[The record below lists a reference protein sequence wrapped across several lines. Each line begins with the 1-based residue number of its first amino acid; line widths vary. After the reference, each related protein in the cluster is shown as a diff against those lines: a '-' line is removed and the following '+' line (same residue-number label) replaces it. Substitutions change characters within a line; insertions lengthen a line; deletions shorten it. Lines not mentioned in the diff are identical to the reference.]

1 MDSSDEPGQKEK
13 IQTYLD
19 FVISKE
25 HAFIR
30 NIFNKEDFEYCAKIK
45 TWENYYESFRL
56 FLQIVIFLNT
66 RYSRE
71 SDIED
76 IFYNCIEQFVQN
88 NAIDGLKDLY
98 LETSNVEIKTICY
111 KNRWV
116 FPETSLKLKLSLQ
129 TTF

>member
-25 HAFIR
+25 HDFIR
-30 NIFNKEDFEYCAKIK
+30 NIFNKEDLEYCAKIK

-88 NAIDGLKDLY
+88 NAIDRLKDLY

>member
-1 MDSSDEPGQKEK
+1 MGSSHDPGQQEK

-30 NIFNKEDFEYCAKIK
+30 NIFNKEDLEYCAKIK
-45 TWENYYESFRL
+45 TWENYHEHFRL
-56 FLQIVIFLNT
+56 FLQIVIFLNA

-76 IFYNCIEQFVQN
+76 ISDNCI
-88 NAIDGLKDLY
+88 
-98 LETSNVEIKTICY
+98 
-111 KNRWV
+111 
-116 FPETSLKLKLSLQ
+116 
-129 TTF
+129 